1 MILQY
6 LFNFIASEK
15 EEDKNQR
22 KWQKIIDKTFITKID
37 FEENNMEEKIND
49 KFQNDQEIKNIIN
62 ELYIKQK
69 NSQYL
74 FNKQRQILKK
84 FNLQEKIQ
92 LEETRVIKENEEAK
106 NNDIFNDAI
115 QKLAARHML
124 GFEPIIVIRQKI
136 LAKIQAKYNINAEN
150 MEQLT
155 NYFESN
161 EDSDKELEIGRKE
174 KQIEVLENILSDS
187 KQFDYK
193 EVDKA
198 TIIQVKNEIKN
209 YEKDLVIKASQNDD
223 ELNNIEELMIKEQ
236 EENNLNKMQEEEN
249 FDSIENEYDD
259 DLKIK
264 ISNYINIGET
274 EEDEKK
280 FELSIEEFKKE
291 IIDEIKDEMKNEI
304 KDDNKIEE
312 DKICNIDE
320 YNEFNSS
327 ILNNLAWKLKYQK
340 KLSDFDNQILLYV
353 THSIIDELNCAK
365 KNKRDFDLIISPQ
378 ELMKFLKQFHLEK
391 AIENFS
397 SPNDIPKK
405 SVSASPNT
413 NSQI

>member
-1 MILQY
+1 
-6 LFNFIASEK
+6 
-15 EEDKNQR
+15 
-22 KWQKIIDKTFITKID
+22 
-37 FEENNMEEKIND
+37 MEEKIKD
-49 KFQNDQEIKNIIN
+49 KFQNDQEIRNIIN

-92 LEETRVIKENEEAK
+92 LEETRIIKENEEAK

-223 ELNNIEELMIKEQ
+223 DELNNIEQLMIKEQ

-249 FDSIENEYDD
+249 FDSNENENDD
-259 DLKIK
+259 DMKIK
-264 ISNYINIGET
+264 ITNYINIGEN
-274 EEDEKK
+274 EENEKK

-304 KDDNKIEE
+304 KDENKIEE
-312 DKICNIDE
+312 EKICNIDE

-365 KNKRDFDLIISPQ
+365 KNKRDFNLIVSPQ
-378 ELMKFLKQFHLEK
+378 ELMKFLKQFHVEK
-391 AIENFS
+391 VAENFS
-397 SPNDIPKK
+397 SPNDIQKK

>member
-1 MILQY
+1 M
-6 LFNFIASEK
+6 EK
-15 EEDKNQR
+15 
-22 KWQKIIDKTFITKID
+22 T
-37 FEENNMEEKIND
+37 EEKF
-49 KFQNDQEIKNIIN
+49 KNDQEIKNIIK

-74 FNKQRQILKK
+74 YNEKRRTLKK
-84 FNLQEKIQ
+84 YNLQEKIQ
-92 LEETRVIKENEEAK
+92 REEIRIIKDDEEEK

-115 QKLAARHML
+115 QKLAARHMI
-124 GFEPIIVIRQKI
+124 GFEPLTVIRQKI
-136 LAKIQAKYNINAEN
+136 LNKIQSKYNINEEN
-150 MEQLT
+150 MTILT

-161 EDSDKELEIGRKE
+161 AEDDNELEIKRKE
-174 KQIEVLENILSDS
+174 KQIETLEIILSDNT
-187 KQFDYK
+187 KFDYK
-193 EVDKA
+193 EIDKA
-198 TIIQVKNEIKN
+198 TIIKVKSELKN
-209 YEKDLVIKASQNDD
+209 YEKELTIKASQIEEEDN
-223 ELNNIEELMIKEQ
+223 LNNIDQFLLKDQ
-236 EENNLNKMQEEEN
+236 NENNINLMQEEDN
-249 FDSIENEYDD
+249 YDSMDNEYDE

-365 KNKRDFDLIISPQ
+365 KNKRDFNLIVSPQ

>member
-1 MILQY
+1 
-6 LFNFIASEK
+6 
-15 EEDKNQR
+15 
-22 KWQKIIDKTFITKID
+22 
-37 FEENNMEEKIND
+37 MEEKIKD
-49 KFQNDQEIKNIIN
+49 KFQNDQEIRNIIN

-92 LEETRVIKENEEAK
+92 LEETRIIKENEEAK

-223 ELNNIEELMIKEQ
+223 DELNNIEQLMIKEQ

-249 FDSIENEYDD
+249 FDSNENENDD
-259 DLKIK
+259 DMK
-264 ISNYINIGET
+264 ISITNYINIGEN

-304 KDDNKIEE
+304 KDENKIEE
-312 DKICNIDE
+312 EKICNIDE

-365 KNKRDFDLIISPQ
+365 KNKRDFNLIVSPQ
-378 ELMKFLKQFHLEK
+378 ELMKFLKQFHVEK
-391 AIENFS
+391 VAENFS
-397 SPNDIPKK
+397 SPNDIQKK

>member
-1 MILQY
+1 
-6 LFNFIASEK
+6 
-15 EEDKNQR
+15 
-22 KWQKIIDKTFITKID
+22 
-37 FEENNMEEKIND
+37 
-49 KFQNDQEIKNIIN
+49 
-62 ELYIKQK
+62 
-69 NSQYL
+69 
-74 FNKQRQILKK
+74 
-84 FNLQEKIQ
+84 
-92 LEETRVIKENEEAK
+92 
-106 NNDIFNDAI
+106 
-115 QKLAARHML
+115 ML

-161 EDSDKELEIGRKE
+161 EDSDKELEIKRKE
-174 KQIEVLENILSDS
+174 KQIEALENILSDS

-304 KDDNKIEE
+304 KDENKIEE
-312 DKICNIDE
+312 EKICNIDE

-365 KNKRDFDLIISPQ
+365 KNKRDFNLIVSPQ
-378 ELMKFLKQFHLEK
+378 ELMKFLKQFHIEK
-391 AIENFS
+391 VAENFS
-397 SPNDIPKK
+397 SPNDIQKK

>member
-1 MILQY
+1 
-6 LFNFIASEK
+6 
-15 EEDKNQR
+15 
-22 KWQKIIDKTFITKID
+22 
-37 FEENNMEEKIND
+37 MEEKIKD
-49 KFQNDQEIKNIIN
+49 KFQNDQEIRNIIN

-92 LEETRVIKENEEAK
+92 LEETRIIKENEEAK

-223 ELNNIEELMIKEQ
+223 DELNNIEQLMIKEQ

-249 FDSIENEYDD
+249 FDSNENENDD
-259 DLKIK
+259 DMKIK
-264 ISNYINIGET
+264 ITNYINIGEN

-304 KDDNKIEE
+304 KDENKIEE
-312 DKICNIDE
+312 EKICNIDE

-365 KNKRDFDLIISPQ
+365 KNKRDFNLIVSPQ
-378 ELMKFLKQFHLEK
+378 ELMKFLKQFHVEK
-391 AIENFS
+391 VAENFS
-397 SPNDIPKK
+397 SPNDIQKK

>member
-1 MILQY
+1 
-6 LFNFIASEK
+6 
-15 EEDKNQR
+15 
-22 KWQKIIDKTFITKID
+22 
-37 FEENNMEEKIND
+37 MEEKIKD
-49 KFQNDQEIKNIIN
+49 KFQNDQEIRNIIN

-92 LEETRVIKENEEAK
+92 LEETRIIKENEEAK

-223 ELNNIEELMIKEQ
+223 DELNNIEQLMIKEQ

-249 FDSIENEYDD
+249 FDSNENENDD
-259 DLKIK
+259 DMKIK
-264 ISNYINIGET
+264 ITNYINIGEN

-304 KDDNKIEE
+304 KDENKIEE
-312 DKICNIDE
+312 EKICNIDE

>member
-1 MILQY
+1 
-6 LFNFIASEK
+6 
-15 EEDKNQR
+15 
-22 KWQKIIDKTFITKID
+22 
-37 FEENNMEEKIND
+37 MEEKIKD
-49 KFQNDQEIKNIIN
+49 KFQNDQEIRNIIN

-92 LEETRVIKENEEAK
+92 LEETRIIKENEEAK

-223 ELNNIEELMIKEQ
+223 DELNNIEQLMIKEQ

-304 KDDNKIEE
+304 KDENKIEE
-312 DKICNIDE
+312 EKICNIDE

-365 KNKRDFDLIISPQ
+365 KNKRDFNLIVSPQ
-378 ELMKFLKQFHLEK
+378 ELMKFLKQFHIEK
-391 AIENFS
+391 VAENFS
-397 SPNDIPKK
+397 SPNDIQKK

>member
-1 MILQY
+1 MPS
-6 LFNFIASEK
+6 FNYIASEN

-22 KWQKIIDKTFITKID
+22 KWQKIIDKTFTTKID
-37 FEENNMEEKIND
+37 FEENNMEEKIKD
-49 KFQNDQEIKNIIN
+49 KFQNDQEIRNIIN

-92 LEETRVIKENEEAK
+92 LEETRIIKENEEAK

-249 FDSIENEYDD
+249 FDSNENENDD
-259 DLKIK
+259 DMKIK
-264 ISNYINIGET
+264 ITNYINIGEN

>member
-1 MILQY
+1 MPS
-6 LFNFIASEK
+6 FNYIASEN

-22 KWQKIIDKTFITKID
+22 KWQKIIDKTFTTKID
-37 FEENNMEEKIND
+37 FEENNMEEKIKD
-49 KFQNDQEIKNIIN
+49 KFQNDQEIRNIIN

-92 LEETRVIKENEEAK
+92 LEETRIIKENEEAK

-223 ELNNIEELMIKEQ
+223 DELNNIEQLMIKEQ

-249 FDSIENEYDD
+249 FDSNENENDD
-259 DLKIK
+259 DMKIK
-264 ISNYINIGET
+264 ITNYINIGEN

-304 KDDNKIEE
+304 KDENKIEE
-312 DKICNIDE
+312 EKICNIDE

-365 KNKRDFDLIISPQ
+365 KNKRDFNLIVSPQ
-378 ELMKFLKQFHLEK
+378 ELMKFLKQFHVEK
-391 AIENFS
+391 VAENFS
-397 SPNDIPKK
+397 SPNDIQKK

-413 NSQI
+413 NS

>member
-1 MILQY
+1 
-6 LFNFIASEK
+6 
-15 EEDKNQR
+15 
-22 KWQKIIDKTFITKID
+22 
-37 FEENNMEEKIND
+37 MEEKIKD
-49 KFQNDQEIKNIIN
+49 KFQNDQEIRNIIN

-92 LEETRVIKENEEAK
+92 LEETRIIKENEEAK

-223 ELNNIEELMIKEQ
+223 DELNNIEQLMIKEQ

-249 FDSIENEYDD
+249 FDSNENENDD
-259 DLKIK
+259 DMKIK
-264 ISNYINIGET
+264 ITNYINIGEN

-304 KDDNKIEE
+304 KDENKIEE
-312 DKICNIDE
+312 EKICNIDE
-320 YNEFNSS
+320 CNEFNSS

-365 KNKRDFDLIISPQ
+365 KNKRDFNLIVSPQ
-378 ELMKFLKQFHLEK
+378 ELLKFLKQFHIEK
-391 AIENFS
+391 VAENFS
-397 SPNDIPKK
+397 SPNDIQKK

>member
-1 MILQY
+1 
-6 LFNFIASEK
+6 
-15 EEDKNQR
+15 
-22 KWQKIIDKTFITKID
+22 
-37 FEENNMEEKIND
+37 MEEKIND

-161 EDSDKELEIGRKE
+161 EDSDKELEIKRKE

-378 ELMKFLKQFHLEK
+378 ELTKFLKQFHLEK

>member
-1 MILQY
+1 
-6 LFNFIASEK
+6 
-15 EEDKNQR
+15 
-22 KWQKIIDKTFITKID
+22 
-37 FEENNMEEKIND
+37 MEEKIKD
-49 KFQNDQEIKNIIN
+49 KFQNDQEIRNIIN

-92 LEETRVIKENEEAK
+92 LEETRIIKENEEAK

-223 ELNNIEELMIKEQ
+223 DELNNIEQLMIKEQ

-249 FDSIENEYDD
+249 FDSNENENDD
-259 DLKIK
+259 DMKIK
-264 ISNYINIGET
+264 ITNYINIGEN

-304 KDDNKIEE
+304 KDVNKIEE
-312 DKICNIDE
+312 EKICNIDE

-365 KNKRDFDLIISPQ
+365 KNKRDFNLIVSPQ
-378 ELMKFLKQFHLEK
+378 ELMKFLKQFHVEK
-391 AIENFS
+391 VAENFS
-397 SPNDIPKK
+397 SPNDIQKK

>member
-1 MILQY
+1 
-6 LFNFIASEK
+6 
-15 EEDKNQR
+15 
-22 KWQKIIDKTFITKID
+22 
-37 FEENNMEEKIND
+37 MEEKIND

-92 LEETRVIKENEEAK
+92 LEETRVRKENEEAK

-161 EDSDKELEIGRKE
+161 EDSDKELEIKRKE
-174 KQIEVLENILSDS
+174 KQIEVLENILSES

-280 FELSIEEFKKE
+280 FELSIEEFNKE

>member
-1 MILQY
+1 MGKL
-6 LFNFIASEK
+6 
-15 EEDKNQR
+15 R
-22 KWQKIIDKTFITKID
+22 KVAKGNKSSKKIIDKTFTTKID
-37 FEENNMEEKIND
+37 FEENNMEEKIKD
-49 KFQNDQEIKNIIN
+49 KFQNDQEIRNIIN

-92 LEETRVIKENEEAK
+92 LEETRIIKENEEAK

-223 ELNNIEELMIKEQ
+223 DELNNIEQLMIKEQ

-249 FDSIENEYDD
+249 FDSNENENDD
-259 DLKIK
+259 DMKIK
-264 ISNYINIGET
+264 ITNYINIGEN

-304 KDDNKIEE
+304 KDENKIEE
-312 DKICNIDE
+312 EKICNIDE

-340 KLSDFDNQILLYV
+340 N
-353 THSIIDELNCAK
+353 
-365 KNKRDFDLIISPQ
+365 
-378 ELMKFLKQFHLEK
+378 
-391 AIENFS
+391 
-397 SPNDIPKK
+397 
-405 SVSASPNT
+405 
-413 NSQI
+413 